1 MAASWVLISVKP
13 EQFNHKLREDT
24 MSNIVPSN
32 IQIPA
37 HLARLVGK
45 TSALSAALAGGLSG
59 AADFPRISIKGSRF
73 RIVEGGAETVLEDTK
88 LSIIVVGA
96 NPRLSK
102 SYYAKQW
109 TPDAEPSSPDCFSL
123 NGLRPH
129 PDSTDPQ
136 HSTCAGCPMD
146 AWGSKITPMG
156 TKIKA
161 CADQKRLAVVASND
175 PSGPTYL
182 LQITPA
188 ALKSLSAYQKELSMR
203 GIPVEAVKTV
213 ISFDTDASFPKLTFK
228 YGGFLDED
236 EYAAVEK
243 LFDSANVL
251 DITGERETE
260 PVAEVAPAPKP
271 NLVAEKPK
279 AAAPAP
285 APVADEP
292 KRGFGAAKAAPEV
305 EEEEAPKP
313 KAAVKAAPKA
323 AVKVDTKGGG
333 LHDEIASLM
342 ADMDSDD

>member
-1 MAASWVLISVKP
+1 
-13 EQFNHKLREDT
+13 
-24 MSNIVPSN
+24 
-32 IQIPA
+32 
-37 HLARLVGK
+37 
-45 TSALSAALAGGLSG
+45 
-59 AADFPRISIKGSRF
+59 
-73 RIVEGGAETVLEDTK
+73 
-88 LSIIVVGA
+88 
-96 NPRLSK
+96 
-102 SYYAKQW
+102 
-109 TPDAEPSSPDCFSL
+109 
-123 NGLRPH
+123 
-129 PDSTDPQ
+129 
-136 HSTCAGCPMD
+136 
-146 AWGSKITPMG
+146 MG

-260 PVAEVAPAPKP
+260 PAAEAAPEPKP

-292 KRGFGAAKAAPEV
+292 KRGFGAAKAAPVV

-323 AVKVDTKGGG
+323 AVKVEAKGGG